1 MRPAT
6 LAAIDDLEMMDHD
19 ELSAREAA
27 VARVVLG
34 PFREWNPDIAQRYLP
49 IIRLI
54 NKHGLRDQVTD
65 IGSGSIGIGPYL
77 RTAVTGV
84 DTDLTSRSVHPLLK
98 PVEASVLDTPFDDR
112 SRPCVISVDMLEHVP
127 AEMRQ
132 AAVDELV
139 RIAGRLL
146 VIAVPSGTEAEQQ
159 DKEMAE
165 LFRATRGVEF
175 RFFRDHLDN
184 GLPTPAELADYVE
197 SSLAKHGRKANLHVV
212 PNANLRL
219 REFIVRRWI
228 RRSTIDKVAWVLLT
242 WLSPV
247 LSYLHR
253 EPAYRR
259 LAVVEF
265 RDT

>member
-1 MRPAT
+1 
-6 LAAIDDLEMMDHD
+6 MDHD
-19 ELSAREAA
+19 ELSPREAA
-27 VARVVLG
+27 IARVVLG
-34 PFREWNPDIAQRYLP
+34 PFHEWNPDIALRYLP

-54 NKHGLRDQVTD
+54 KKHGLHDKVTD

-77 RTAVTGV
+77 RRAVTGV
-84 DTDLTSRSVHPLLK
+84 DTNLTSRSVHPLLQ

-127 AEMRQ
+127 VALRQ

-146 VIAVPSGTEAEQQ
+146 IVAVPSGPEAEQH

-165 LFRATRGVEF
+165 LFRTTRGVEF
-175 RFFRDHLDN
+175 RFFREHVEN

-197 SSLAKHGRKANLHVV
+197 RALAKHGRKANVRLL

-228 RRSTIDKVAWVLLT
+228 RRAAVDKVAWVLLT

-247 LSYLHR
+247 LSYVHR

-265 RDT
+265 RDA